1 MKFIS
6 SILLIALLSLVAGL
20 YLRFWALIP
29 AAFLVSALIP
39 QSPGKSFLSGFL
51 AVCIL
56 WGCLA
61 LYLDATNNYILGD
74 RMSQMIFKVP
84 NSMLMV
90 GLSSLIGGLVGGMSA
105 LTASFIHQP
114 AKPKEEA

>member
-1 MKFIS
+1 MKFVS

-20 YLRFWALIP
+20 YLRFWALVP
-29 AAFLVSALIP
+29 AAFLVSLLIP

-51 AVCIL
+51 AVFLL

-61 LYLDATNNYILGD
+61 LYMDAANNYILGN

-84 NSMLMV
+84 NSLLMV
-90 GLSSLIGGLVGGMSA
+90 GLTALIGGLVSGMSA

-114 AKPKEEA
+114 AKQKEQA